1 MSLRQVCKPH
11 CRSCRPLSL
20 PAGIPLL
27 IDIRDGNERASAVIT
42 RLEELL
48 AVQHDRPLH
57 LAELCAAAGVPER
70 TLRLWFQKHL
80 GMAPVRYMWLRR
92 MHLARSALM
101 RASPATATVT
111 GIAIDHGFWELGRF
125 SVAYRTLFGE
135 SPSASLR
142 RRIDEAG
149 FSRSSSDA
157 VAESA

>member
-1 MSLRQVCKPH
+1 MSLGHVCKPH
-11 CRSCRPLSL
+11 CRSCRPSSL

-27 IDIRDGNERASAVIT
+27 LDLRDGNERASVVIA

-48 AVQHDRPLH
+48 TVKHDRPLY

-70 TLRLWFQKHL
+70 TLRLWFKKHF

-92 MHLARSALM
+92 MYLARSALM

-111 GIAIDHGFWELGRF
+111 GIAIDHGFLELGRF

-142 RRIDEAG
+142 RRADEAG
-149 FSRSSSDA
+149 FNQPPSDA